1 MAATDIGITAEPID
15 DQRCKFIV
23 SQPVLA
29 GGVRRFSDP
38 AEAKG
43 SPLAE
48 AIFAIPGLT
57 VGELIVSGN
66 IVTVVKQSPA
76 PWQAVG
82 RAVGNAIRTALSAD
96 VPAVASAPRPASG
109 DPSAVN
115 DDALYEQVAK
125 VFDEQVNPMVA
136 RHGGR
141 VELIDVQDA
150 VVMLRMAADARA
162 AVWPTSRCA
171 RGSRGCSRSSCPRF
185 GASSTSPI
193 TPRAPTPTSRPPRN
207 SPAPAAVAA
216 HHDLPHDGVRGG
228 CAADR
233 RRVDSRL
240 RATEHARSRESSRSP
255 HSRFRA
261 A

>member
-48 AIFAIPGLT
+48 AIFAIPGLA

-150 VVMLRMAADARA
+150 VVMLRMGGGCQGCGMADVTLRQGIEGMLAQL
-162 AVWPTSRCA
+162 V
-171 RGSRGCSRSSCPRF
+171 
-185 GASSTSPI
+185 
-193 TPRAPTPTSRPPRN
+193 
-207 SPAPAAVAA
+207 PA
-216 HHDLPHDGVRGG
+216 VRGIVDITDHTSG
-228 CAADR
+228 ANPYFQAAKK
-233 RRVDSRL
+233 
-240 RATEHARSRESSRSP
+240 
-255 HSRFRA
+255 
-261 A
+261 